1 MGKRHIGQARLM
13 PDFCAGK
20 VHQPQIT
27 IGLLPL
33 EQSVQTRRISSRE
46 LRGL

>member
-1 MGKRHIGQARLM
+1 M

-27 IGLLPL
+27 IRILPL
-33 EQSVQTRRISSRE
+33 DQSVQTRRIGNRE